1 MPSVAARR
9 SNALLSVDASKAADL
24 STMPGR
30 MVPLATGFE
39 SGHSIESARR
49 ALATRLQ
56 AAGIEE
62 PSLDARLLVG
72 AALGLDLTGLVTQAA
87 RRFTPEEAKRLEGYA
102 RRRLAHEPVARIL
115 GTREFWGLPFRLSEA
130 TLVPRPDTETVV
142 ELALEIFRE
151 RAIAGRRPRIADIGT
166 GSGAILLALLH
177 EIPEAVGVGTDLSLT
192 ALHTARSNAA
202 ALGLADRAAFVAC
215 SYASALA
222 GPFDLIVSNPPYIP
236 SAEIPKL
243 DVEVRA
249 HDPHLALDGGN
260 DGYDAYRAL
269 IPQAAERLL
278 PGGALIVEAG
288 QGQARTIETL
298 MAVATLSIDRPPRAD
313 LAGILRAVSARKMPP

>member
-1 MPSVAARR
+1 MA
-9 SNALLSVDASKAADL
+9 
-24 STMPGR
+24 
-30 MVPLATGFE
+30 PLATGFE

-49 ALATRLQ
+49 ALTARLQ
-56 AAGIEE
+56 SAGIEE

-72 AALGLDLTGLVTQAA
+72 AALGLDLTGLITQAA
-87 RRFTPEEAKRLEGYA
+87 RHLTPEEAVRLEAYA
-102 RRRLAHEPVARIL
+102 QRRLAHEPVARIL

-151 RAIAGRRPRIADIGT
+151 HAIAGRRPRIADIGT

-177 EIPEAVGVGTDLSLT
+177 EIPEAFGVGTDLSLT
-192 ALHTARSNAA
+192 ALGTAKGNAA

-215 SYASALA
+215 SYASALH

-236 SAEIPKL
+236 AGEIPKL
-243 DVEVRA
+243 SIEVRE
-249 HDPHLALDGGN
+249 HDPQLALDGGN

-269 IPQAAERLL
+269 IPQAAERLV

-288 QGQARTIETL
+288 QGQADAIQAL
-298 MAVATLSIDRPPRAD
+298 MATAALSINRPPRAD
-313 LAGILRAVSARKMPP
+313 LAGIPRAVSARKMPP

>member
-1 MPSVAARR
+1 M
-9 SNALLSVDASKAADL
+9 SN
-24 STMPGR
+24 PF
-30 MVPLATGFE
+30 TGQ
-39 SGHSIESARR
+39 SIESARR
-49 ALATRLQ
+49 TLATQLRSAQLDE
-56 AAGIEE
+56 AE
-62 PSLDARLLVG
+62 LDARILLG
-72 AALGLDLTGLVTQAA
+72 AALGLDLTGLVAQAA
-87 RRFTPEEAKRLEGYA
+87 RPLTEAEA
-102 RRRLAHEPVARIL
+102 SRLAQHVQRRIAGEPVARIL

-142 ELALEIFRE
+142 ELALEILRE
-151 RAIAGRRPRIADIGT
+151 QKASHPPRIADIGT

-177 EIPEAVGVGTDLSLT
+177 EIPDAFGVGTDLSLT
-192 ALHTARSNAA
+192 ALATARDNAT

-215 SYASALA
+215 SYAAALS

-243 DVEVRA
+243 SIEVRE

-269 IPQAAERLL
+269 IPQASERLA

-288 QGQARTIETL
+288 QGQARNIETL
-298 MAVATLSIDRPPRAD
+298 MAAAALVVDRPPKAD
-313 LAGILRAVSARKMPP
+313 LAGIPRAVSARKMPP

>member
-1 MPSVAARR
+1 M
-9 SNALLSVDASKAADL
+9 SN
-24 STMPGR
+24 PF
-30 MVPLATGFE
+30 TGQ
-39 SGHSIESARR
+39 SIESARR
-49 ALATRLQ
+49 ALAAHLRS
-56 AAGIEE
+56 AGLEE
-62 PSLDARLLVG
+62 AELDARILTS

-87 RRFTPEEAKRLEGYA
+87 RPLTAVEASRLA
-102 RRRLAHEPVARIL
+102 QHAQRRLAGEPVARIL

-142 ELALEIFRE
+142 ELALEILR
-151 RAIAGRRPRIADIGT
+151 GRQTSHPARIVDIGT

-177 EIPEAVGVGTDLSLT
+177 EIPDAFGIGTDLSQS
-192 ALHTARSNAA
+192 ALKTARDNAA

-215 SYASALA
+215 SYAAALR

-243 DVEVRA
+243 SVEVRE

-269 IPQAAERLL
+269 IPQASERLA
-278 PGGALIVEAG
+278 PGGALVVEAG
-288 QGQARTIETL
+288 QGQAQNIETL
-298 MAVATLSIDRPPRAD
+298 MRAAALSLDRSPKAD
-313 LAGILRAVSARKMPP
+313 LAGIPRAVSARKMPP

>member
-1 MPSVAARR
+1 
-9 SNALLSVDASKAADL
+9 
-24 STMPGR
+24 
-30 MVPLATGFE
+30 MVPLATGFD

-49 ALATRLQ
+49 ALSARLQ
-56 AAGIEE
+56 EAGIEE

-72 AALGLDLTGLVTQAA
+72 AVLGLDLTGLIAQAA
-87 RRFTPEEAKRLEGYA
+87 RDLTPEEATRLEGYA
-102 RRRLAHEPVARIL
+102 QRRLAHEPVARIL
-115 GTREFWGLPFRLSEA
+115 GVREFWGLPFRLSEA

-151 RAIAGRRPRIADIGT
+151 RTIPGRRPRIADIGT

-177 EIPEAVGVGTDLSLT
+177 EIPDAFGVGTDLSLS
-192 ALHTARSNAA
+192 ALDTARANAD

-215 SYASALA
+215 SYASALG

-236 SAEIPKL
+236 AGEIPKL
-243 DVEVRA
+243 SIEVRN

-269 IPQAAERLL
+269 IPQAAERLV
-278 PGGALIVEAG
+278 PGGALIVEVG
-288 QGQARTIETL
+288 QGQAGNIETL
-298 MAVATLSIDRPPRAD
+298 MAAAALSIDRPPRSD
-313 LAGILRAVSARKMPP
+313 LAGIPRAVSARKMPP

>member
-1 MPSVAARR
+1 M
-9 SNALLSVDASKAADL
+9 
-24 STMPGR
+24 
-30 MVPLATGFE
+30 ATNSD

-49 ALATRLQ
+49 ALSARLQ
-56 AAGIEE
+56 AAGFEE
-62 PSLDARLLVG
+62 PALDARLLVG

-87 RRFTPEEAKRLEGYA
+87 RHLTPEEAVRLDGYA
-102 RRRLAHEPVARIL
+102 QRRLAHEPVARIL
-115 GTREFWGLPFRLSEA
+115 GVREFWGLPFRLSEA

-177 EIPEAVGVGTDLSLT
+177 EIPEAFGVGTDLSLT
-192 ALHTARSNAA
+192 ALDTARGNAA

-215 SYASALA
+215 SYAAALQ

-236 SAEIPKL
+236 AGEIPKL
-243 DVEVRA
+243 SIEVRE

-269 IPQAAERLL
+269 IPQAAERLA

-288 QGQARTIETL
+288 QGQAADIETL
-298 MAVATLSIDRPPRAD
+298 MAAAALLIDRPPKAD
-313 LAGILRAVSARKMPP
+313 LGGVPRAVSARKTPP

>member
-1 MPSVAARR
+1 M
-9 SNALLSVDASKAADL
+9 SN
-24 STMPGR
+24 PF
-30 MVPLATGFE
+30 TGQ
-39 SGHSIESARR
+39 SIEGARR
-49 ALATRLQ
+49 ALAALLRSAQLDE
-56 AAGIEE
+56 AE
-62 PSLDARLLVG
+62 LDARVLISAV
-72 AALGLDLTGLVTQAA
+72 LGLDLTGLITQAA
-87 RRFTPEEAKRLEGYA
+87 RLLTPAEASRLAQHA
-102 RRRLAHEPVARIL
+102 RRRIAGEPVARIL
-115 GTREFWGLPFRLSEA
+115 GTGEFWGLPFRLSEA

-151 RAIAGRRPRIADIGT
+151 RQASHPPRIADIGT

-177 EIPEAVGVGTDLSLT
+177 EIPDAFGVGTDLSQN
-192 ALHTARSNAA
+192 ALRTARENAA

-215 SYASALA
+215 SYAAALR

-243 DVEVRA
+243 SIEVRE

-269 IPQAAERLL
+269 IPQASERLA

-288 QGQARTIETL
+288 QGQAQNIETL
-298 MAVATLSIDRPPRAD
+298 MRGAALSVDRPPKAD
-313 LAGILRAVSARKMPP
+313 LAGIPRAVSARKMPP